1 MQIFKVPFNGI
12 KVTQTNF
19 FEDERG
25 KFGEIFSKK
34 VYAEAGIDAYFV
46 QDNYSISNKNFLRGL
61 HYRRFKPQ
69 AQLLTIL
76 EGEIFDVIV
85 DLRLESKTY
94 GKWYSVHLSANAK
107 NQIFMDI
114 GFAHGYYVKSSV
126 VKIHY
131 KVSEFYDPKDD
142 FGIRWND
149 PNLNISWPVKRP
161 LLKDR
166 DAEFPFFDDN
176 KNLKFLE
183 Y

>member
-1 MQIFKVPFNGI
+1 MKTFKVPFNGI
-12 KVTQTNF
+12 KVTQTKF

-25 KFGEIFSKK
+25 KFGEIFSKEI
-34 VYAEAGIDAYFV
+34 YSQSGMEACFV

-61 HYRRFKPQ
+61 HYRKFKPQ
-69 AQLLTIL
+69 AQLLTLL
-76 EGEIFDVIV
+76 EGEIFDVVV

-94 GKWYSVHLSANAK
+94 GEWYSVDLSANEK

-114 GFAHGYYVKSSV
+114 GFAHGYYVKSTV
-126 VKIHY
+126 AKIHY

-149 PNLNISWPVKRP
+149 PNLNIIWPVKTP

-176 KNLKFLE
+176 KNVKFLE
-183 Y
+183 F